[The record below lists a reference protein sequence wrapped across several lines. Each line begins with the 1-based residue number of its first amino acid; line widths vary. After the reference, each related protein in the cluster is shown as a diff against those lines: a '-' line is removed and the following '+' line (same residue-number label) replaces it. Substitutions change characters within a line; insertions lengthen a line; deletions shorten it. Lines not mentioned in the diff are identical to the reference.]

1 MKKWLLFVSVFTV
14 LMAAAVYF
22 IQGKAGFEVK
32 VKNETGVEVKGLFLT
47 YNNIESDI
55 VIPPLEAHEDISVR
69 VEPTVEFGENS
80 MDLYYKDNSGVIY
93 KETVIGYF
101 EQGYSGAAVVT
112 LNSIN
117 GNGVIDVIVE
127 EKMLE

>member
-1 MKKWLLFVSVFTV
+1 MKKLLLLVSVFTV
-14 LMAAAVYF
+14 LVAAAVYF
-22 IQGKAGFEVK
+22 NQGKAGFEVNF
-32 VKNETGVEVKGLFLT
+32 KNETGVVVKELFLT

-55 VIPPLEAHEDISVR
+55 EIPPLGAHEEISVR
-69 VEPTVEFGENS
+69 VEPTEEFGENS
-80 MDLYYKDNSGVIY
+80 MGMYYKDNSGVLH

-117 GNGVIDVIVE
+117 DNGVIDVAVE
-127 EKMLE
+127 EKMY

>member
-1 MKKWLLFVSVFTV
+1 MKKLLLFVFIFTV
-14 LMAAAVYF
+14 LVTAAVYF

-32 VKNETGVEVKGLFLT
+32 VKNETGVAVKGLFLT

-55 VIPPLEAHEDISVR
+55 EIPPLEANEEISVR
-69 VEPTVEFGENS
+69 VEPTEEFGENS
-80 MDLYYKDNSGVIY
+80 MGMYYKDNSGVIH

-112 LNSIN
+112 LTSIN
-117 GNGVIDVIVE
+117 DNGVIDVVVE
-127 EKMLE
+127 EKNY